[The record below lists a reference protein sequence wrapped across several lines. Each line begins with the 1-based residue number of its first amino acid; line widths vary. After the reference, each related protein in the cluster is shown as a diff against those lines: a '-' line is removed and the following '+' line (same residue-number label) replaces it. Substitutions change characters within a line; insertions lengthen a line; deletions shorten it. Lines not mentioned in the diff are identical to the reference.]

1 MGSDG
6 PGKEIEVR
14 KYAIERLARA
24 DNADLEM
31 FLLQL
36 VQALKYENIQEN
48 ENTVQM
54 TQMAMLQESMQTI
67 DMSQVEPPQQME
79 QSLYGPNEGLSEFLL
94 SASLKDRSLCS
105 FLYWYI
111 RVEQEYRKGLN
122 ESCIW
127 YNSHF

>member
-24 DNADLEM
+24 DNSDLEM

-48 ENTVQM
+48 ESAVQM
-54 TQMAMLQESMQTI
+54 TQMAMLQESMQNI
-67 DMSQVEPPQQME
+67 NLSQVEQSQQME
-79 QSLYGPNEGLSEFLL
+79 QSLYVSNEGLSDFLL
-94 SASLKDRSLCS
+94 SASLKDRSLSS

-111 RVEQEYRKGLN
+111 KVEQEYRKGYPMR
-122 ESCIW
+122 ESIR
-127 YNSHF
+127 S

>member
-24 DNADLEM
+24 DNSDLEM

-48 ENTVQM
+48 ESAVQM
-54 TQMAMLQESMQTI
+54 TQMAMLQESMQNI
-67 DMSQVEPPQQME
+67 NLSQVKNEIIVKILDSLGIEVPDDLKKQAAKE
-79 QSLYGPNEGLSEFLL
+79 QAIDPHAYELL
-94 SASLKDRSLCS
+94 MKAK
-105 FLYWYI
+105 YAYI
-111 RVEQEYRKGLN
+111 NLRGE
-122 ESCIW
+122 I
-127 YNSHF
+127 